1 MKVTISLIL
10 LISLIS
16 CAYVAKP
23 TSNTISQIKE
33 VRLKNYTVGNKATS
47 YVGEP
52 IVRVK
57 NYSVMEIESSMKA
70 TNDFNIKGGLLDV
83 AVNVNGR
90 RGQKF
95 PIVGTVNVNGVD
107 CKAIQIPGTHL
118 VFGILPDG
126 KFSERA
132 AAFNYMYSPLKGVNV
147 YTINPDHTRFLVAK
161 EQHVLED
168 FPYEN
173 IEIIYS
179 GKSEDAIHF
188 LYREYTTTDL
198 IRPAF
203 SQELSFP
210 PDSKSIRYKSYKITL
225 YEVTPEKIVYT
236 VVSEG

>member
-1 MKVTISLIL
+1 MKVILSLIL
-10 LISLIS
+10 LLSIIS

-23 TSNTISQIKE
+23 TSNTTSQINE
-33 VRLKNYTVGNKATS
+33 VRLKNYTVGTKSIS

-52 IVRVK
+52 LVRVK
-57 NYSVMEIESSMKA
+57 NYSVIEIESSMKA

-83 AVNVNGR
+83 AVDVNGR
-90 RGQKF
+90 NGQKF
-95 PIVGTVNVNGVD
+95 QIVGTVNVSGVD
-107 CKAIQIPGTHL
+107 CKAIQIPGTPL

-126 KFSERA
+126 KFSKRA

-147 YTINPDHTRFLVAK
+147 YTIKPDHTRFLVAK

-179 GKSEDAIHF
+179 GKSNDALHL

-210 PDSKSIRYKSYKITL
+210 PDAKSIRYKNYKITL
-225 YEVTPEKIVYT
+225 HEVTPERIVYT
-236 VVSEG
+236 VISE